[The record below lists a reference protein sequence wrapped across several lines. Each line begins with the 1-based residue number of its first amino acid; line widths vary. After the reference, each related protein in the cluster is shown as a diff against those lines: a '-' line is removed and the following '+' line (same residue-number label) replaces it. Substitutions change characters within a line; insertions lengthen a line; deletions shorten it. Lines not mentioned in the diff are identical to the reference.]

1 MNAGITVIEPVYGRF
16 LLGMRLASSLHGVPK
31 DPGAPNLCVGE
42 SVKGKV
48 RRWPF
53 RVLWSWSRLPS
64 SDPEGAGDS
73 RRSDGDPAGRRFD
86 LSGRLALVT
95 ALSVAGLSAIGG
107 FLLVQQTAAHRRALF
122 LMAQVE
128 ERLGQEHVLKRQ
140 AILDPRRGPELAG
153 RLREVRQ
160 QLTLDL
166 DTLARDEER
175 VGAFDRVLRLDGGSK
190 ASGRVRNAVQV
201 QQAAVDEAFALLLA
215 GRLDQARAVAPR
227 AGLEEVSQAAGLA
240 AGTYA
245 GALERTHRALAAAI
259 ALFAGLGSAAVG
271 WLAFRVVR
279 LGRAYRQL
287 ASEELGLRASE
298 ERFRALVQHA
308 ADVILVLEPDGT
320 VRHVSPPVQTVLGY
334 EPDRLVGTRGWGLVH
349 EGDAQSAQAF
359 HAELL
364 EQRGGSQSIELRW
377 QHRDGS
383 WRWLEV
389 KGTNLLHQAGVRGIV
404 LNARDIS
411 RHKSLEAQLVQRAL
425 HDQLTGLP
433 NRMLFMDRLEQA
445 LERSARRGKFAAV
458 LFLDL
463 DRFKLVNDNLGHD
476 HGDQL
481 LVQVADRLRGCLRRV
496 DTIARIG
503 GDEFTVLLED
513 VAAVGDAALVAER
526 IIEAFRESFRIE
538 KQEIFVG
545 ASIGIA
551 LGGRDQGTTAQG
563 LLRNAD
569 IAMYRAKANGRAC
582 FEVFKASMRETVKGR
597 LKMETELRRALDR
610 GELRLHYQ
618 PQVDLRT
625 SRIVGLEALVRWE
638 HPERGLVPPGSF
650 IPIAEETGLI
660 LPIGRWVLETAC
672 RQASIWRAEIGLDLV
687 MAVNLSPRQF
697 RHPRLVQDVGQ
708 VLAETGLDA
717 SGLEVEITEG
727 TAMGDAD
734 ATVKTLEHLKAIGI
748 RLAIDDFGTG
758 YSSLGYL
765 KRFPIDVLKVDR
777 SFVAGLP
784 ANRGDAAIVRAVV
797 GLTRALGLKA
807 VAEGVETTEQL
818 VELRGLGCDQGQGYL
833 FGRPT
838 APEVADVM
846 LRRSSV
852 AEAIAV

>member
-1 MNAGITVIEPVYGRF
+1 V
-16 LLGMRLASSLHGVPK
+16 RL
-31 DPGAPNLCVGE
+31 PG
-42 SVKGKV
+42 
-48 RRWPF
+48 WPF
-53 RVLWSWSRLPS
+53 RGSRS
-64 SDPEGAGDS
+64 RSKTAGAEAPADA
-73 RRSDGDPAGRRFD
+73 RRADGGYAARRLDF
-86 LSGRLALVT
+86 SGRLALTT
-95 ALSVAGLSAIGG
+95 ALVVAALTALAG
-107 FLLVQQTAAHRRALF
+107 FLLVQQTAAHRRAILI
-122 LMAQVE
+122 MSRVE
-128 ERLGQEHVLKRQ
+128 ERVGQEHVLKRQ
-140 AILDPRRGPELAG
+140 AILEPRRGTEIAT
-153 RLREVRQ
+153 RLKEVQQ
-160 QLTLDL
+160 QLAVDL
-166 DTLARDEER
+166 EMLERDER
-175 VGAFDRVLRLDGGSK
+175 LVSAFDRILRVDGSPK
-190 ASGRVRNAVQV
+190 ASGRVRTAVQG
-201 QQAAVDEAFALLLA
+201 QQAAVDEAFALILA

-227 AGLEEVSQAAGLA
+227 AGLEEVSQATGVA
-240 AGTYA
+240 AGVFA
-245 GALERTHRALAAAI
+245 GALERTHRALASVVAI
-259 ALFAGLGSAAVG
+259 FAGLGGAAVL
-271 WLAFRVVR
+271 WLGFRVVR
-279 LGRAYRQL
+279 VGRAYRNL
-287 ASEELGLRASE
+287 AADEQGLRASE

-308 ADVILVLEPDGT
+308 ADVILVLEVDGT
-320 VRHVSPPVQTVLGY
+320 VRHASPAVQTVLGY
-334 EPDRLVGTRGWGLVH
+334 DPDRLVGSATWAVIH
-349 EGDAQSAQAF
+349 EADVQSAQAF

-364 EQRGGSQSIELRW
+364 DHRGGSRSIELRW

-383 WRWLEV
+383 WRWFEV

-445 LERSARRGKFAAV
+445 LERSARRGKSAAV

-481 LVQVADRLRGCLRRV
+481 LVQVAERLRTCLRRV

-513 VAAVGDAALVAER
+513 VGSAGDAALVSER
-526 IIEAFRESFRIE
+526 IIEAFRASFRIVNE
-538 KQEIFVG
+538 EIFVG

-569 IAMYRAKANGRAC
+569 IAMYRAKSNGRAC
-582 FEVFKASMRETVKGR
+582 FEVFKSSMRETVKGR

-625 SRIVGLEALVRWE
+625 ARIVGLEALVRWE

-672 RQASIWRAEIGLDLV
+672 RQASVWRADSEIGLDLV

-708 VLAETGLDA
+708 VLAESGLDA

-734 ATVKTLEHLKAIGI
+734 ATVKTLEHLKSIGI

-797 GLTRALGLKA
+797 GLSRALGLKA
-807 VAEGVETTEQL
+807 VAEGVETPEQL
-818 VELRGLGCDQGQGYL
+818 AELRGLGCDQGQGYL

-838 APEVADVM
+838 ATEVADVM

-852 AEAIAV
+852 TEAVPA

>member
-1 MNAGITVIEPVYGRF
+1 
-16 LLGMRLASSLHGVPK
+16 
-31 DPGAPNLCVGE
+31 
-42 SVKGKV
+42 VKG
-48 RRWPF
+48 
-53 RVLWSWSRLPS
+53 RLPS
-64 SDPEGAGDS
+64 WRFRWSRGSRLSTAPEGSGDS
-73 RRSDGDPAGRRFD
+73 RRSESRPGDSRLDLPARFV
-86 LSGRLALVT
+86 LV
-95 ALSVAGLSAIGG
+95 AVLSAATLMTSAGF
-107 FLLVQQTAAHRRALF
+107 FLLQQTVAHRRAL
-122 LMAQVE
+122 LVMGQVE
-128 ERLGQEHVLKRQ
+128 ERITQEHVLKRQ
-140 AILDPRRGPELAG
+140 AILDPRRGPELVAKLKEA
-153 RLREVRQ
+153 RT

-166 DTLARDEER
+166 QMLARDESR
-175 VGAFDRVLRLDGGSK
+175 IGAVDRILHLAV
-190 ASGRVRNAVQV
+190 ASTASRRVRAAVEI
-201 QQAAVDEAFALLLA
+201 QQAAVDEAFTLLLT

-227 AGLEEVSQAAGLA
+227 AGLEEVSQATGLA
-240 AGTYA
+240 AGQFA
-245 GALERTHRALAAAI
+245 AALERTHRALAVSVAAFA
-259 ALFAGLGSAAVG
+259 ALGGAAVG
-271 WLAFRVVR
+271 WLVFRVLR
-279 LGRAYRQL
+279 LGRAYHQL
-287 ASEELGLRASE
+287 AGEEQGLRANE

-320 VRHVSPPVQTVLGY
+320 VRHASPAVQTVLGY
-334 EPDRLVGTRGWGLVH
+334 EPERLVGTRGLTLAH
-349 EGDAQSAQAF
+349 EGDSQSAQAF

-364 EQRGGSQSIELRW
+364 EQRGGSRSVELRW

-389 KGTNLLHQAGVRGIV
+389 KGTNLLHQPGVRGIV

-481 LVQVADRLRGCLRRV
+481 LVQVADRLRSCLRRV

-513 VAAVGDAALVAER
+513 VGSGGDAVLVAER
-526 IIEAFRESFRIE
+526 IIEAFRGSFRIE
-538 KQEIFVG
+538 NQEIFVG

-551 LGGRDQGTTAQG
+551 VGGRDQGTTAQG

-582 FEVFKASMRETVKGR
+582 FEIFKSSMRETVKGR
-597 LKMETELRRALDR
+597 LRMETELRRALDR

-625 SRIVGLEALVRWE
+625 ARIVGLEALVRWE

-672 RQASIWRAEIGLDLV
+672 RQASLWRADAEIGLDLV

-708 VLAETGLDA
+708 VLAESGLDA

-784 ANRGDAAIVRAVV
+784 QNRGDAAIVRAVV
-797 GLTRALGLKA
+797 GLSRALGLKA
-807 VAEGVETTEQL
+807 VAEGVETPEQL
-818 VELRGLGCDQGQGYL
+818 AELRGLGCDQGQGYL

-838 APEVADVM
+838 ATEVADVI
-846 LRRSSV
+846 LRRSSL
-852 AEAIAV
+852 AEAVPA

>member
-1 MNAGITVIEPVYGRF
+1 MKGRTRSWLF
-16 LLGMRLASSLHGVPK
+16 RAV
-31 DPGAPNLCVGE
+31 
-42 SVKGKV
+42 
-48 RRWPF
+48 WP
-53 RVLWSWSRLPS
+53 WSRVSPAGP
-64 SDPEGAGDS
+64 DAPGDS
-73 RRSDGDPAGRRFD
+73 RRPESGPAGRTLD
-86 LSGRLALVT
+86 LPVRLALVI
-95 ALSVAGLSAIGG
+95 ALSVAAFSAVGG
-107 FLLVQQTAAHRRALF
+107 FLLVQQTAAHRRALL
-122 LMAQVE
+122 LMEQVE
-128 ERLGQEHVLKRQ
+128 ERIAQEHVIKRQ
-140 AILDPRRGPELAG
+140 AILDPRRGAELAG
-153 RLREVRQ
+153 RLREARR

-166 DTLARDEER
+166 DTLDRDERR
-175 VGAFDRVLRLDGGSK
+175 VSTFDRILRLEGGLPTS
-190 ASGRVRNAVQV
+190 SRVRGAVQV
-201 QQAAVDEAFALLLA
+201 QQVAVDEAFALLLA

-227 AGLEEVSQAAGLA
+227 AGLEEVSQATGLA
-240 AGTYA
+240 AGAYA
-245 GALERTHRALAAAI
+245 GVLERTHRALAGSVVVLAA
-259 ALFAGLGSAAVG
+259 LGGVAVG
-271 WLAFRVVR
+271 WLGFRVLR
-279 LGRAYRQL
+279 LGRAFRRL
-287 ASEELGLRASE
+287 AGEEQGLRASE

-320 VRHVSPPVQTVLGY
+320 VRHVSPAVQAVLGY

-349 EGDAQSAQAF
+349 EGDAQSAQVF

-364 EQRGGSQSIELRW
+364 EQRGSRSVELRW

-481 LVQVADRLRGCLRRV
+481 LVQVAERLRGCLRRV

-513 VAAVGDAALVAER
+513 VGVSADAALVAER
-526 IIEAFRESFRIE
+526 IIEAFRGSFRIE
-538 KQEIFVG
+538 NQEIFVG

-582 FEVFKASMRETVKGR
+582 FEVFKSSMRETVKGR

-618 PQVDLRT
+618 PQVDLRS

-672 RQASIWRAEIGLDLV
+672 RQASLWRADAEIGLDLV

-708 VLAETGLDA
+708 VLAESGLDA

-807 VAEGVETTEQL
+807 VAEGVETAEQL
-818 VELRGLGCDQGQGYL
+818 AELRELGCDQGQGYF

-838 APEVADVM
+838 ATEVADVM
-846 LRRSSV
+846 LRRSPLL
-852 AEAIAV
+852 EAVPA

>member
-1 MNAGITVIEPVYGRF
+1 
-16 LLGMRLASSLHGVPK
+16 
-31 DPGAPNLCVGE
+31 
-42 SVKGKV
+42 
-48 RRWPF
+48 
-53 RVLWSWSRLPS
+53 
-64 SDPEGAGDS
+64 
-73 RRSDGDPAGRRFD
+73 
-86 LSGRLALVT
+86 
-95 ALSVAGLSAIGG
+95 
-107 FLLVQQTAAHRRALF
+107 
-122 LMAQVE
+122 MAQVE
-128 ERLGQEHVLKRQ
+128 ERVGQEHILKRQ
-140 AILDPRRGPELAG
+140 AILDPRRGAELAG

-160 QLTLDL
+160 QLDSDLGGLEDAEGRILALD
-166 DTLARDEER
+166 R
-175 VGAFDRVLRLDGGSK
+175 FLRLEGGRRP
-190 ASGRVRNAVQV
+190 SGRVRAAVQA
-201 QQAAVDEAFALLLA
+201 QQAAVDEAFALLA
-215 GRLDQARAVAPR
+215 SGRLDQARAVAPR
-227 AGLEEVSQAAGLA
+227 GPGLEEVSQALGLA
-240 AGTYA
+240 AGVWA
-245 GALERTHRALAAAI
+245 GALERSHRALAMGVAI
-259 ALFAGLGSAAVG
+259 FAGLSGAAMG
-271 WLAFRVVR
+271 LLGFRVVR
-279 LGRAYRQL
+279 LGRSYRRL
-287 ASEELGLRASE
+287 VSEEQTLRASE

-308 ADVILVLEPDGT
+308 ADVILVLEVDGT
-320 VRHVSPPVQTVLGY
+320 VRHVSPAVRSVLGY
-334 EPDRLVGTRGWGLVH
+334 DPDRLVGTRGWTLVH

-364 EQRGGSQSIELRW
+364 DTRGGTRSVELRW
-377 QHRDGS
+377 QHREGS

-389 KGTNLLHQAGVRGIV
+389 KGTNLLHQPEVRGIV

-411 RHKSLEAQLVQRAL
+411 RHKSLEQQLVQRAL

-445 LERSARRGKFAAV
+445 LERCARRGKFAAV

-463 DRFKLVNDNLGHD
+463 DRFKLVNDNFGHD
-476 HGDQL
+476 RGDQL
-481 LVQVADRLRGCLRRV
+481 LVQVAERLRTCLRRV

-503 GDEFTVLLED
+503 GDEFTVLLEE
-513 VAAVGDAALVAER
+513 VGSAGDAALVADR
-526 IIEAFRESFRIE
+526 IIEAFRASFRIE
-538 KQEIFVG
+538 SQEIFVG
-545 ASIGIA
+545 TSIGIA
-551 LGGRDQGTTAQG
+551 LGAPDQGTTAQG

-582 FEVFKASMRETVKGR
+582 FEVFKSSMRETVRGR
-597 LKMETELRRALDR
+597 LKMEAELRRALDR

-650 IPIAEETGLI
+650 IPMAEETGLI

-672 RQASIWRAEIGLDLV
+672 RQAAIWRADAEIGLELV

-697 RHPRLVQDVGQ
+697 RHPRLVADVGQ
-708 VLAETGLDA
+708 VLAESGLDA

-734 ATVKTLEHLKAIGI
+734 GTVKVLEHLKAIGI

-758 YSSLGYL
+758 YSSLSYL

-807 VAEGVETTEQL
+807 VAEGVETQDQL
-818 VELRGLGCDQGQGYL
+818 AELRGLGCDQGQGYF
-833 FGRPT
+833 FGRPVAT
-838 APEVADVM
+838 EVADAV
-846 LRRSSV
+846 LRRSAI
-852 AEAIAV
+852 AEAIPA

>member
-1 MNAGITVIEPVYGRF
+1 M
-16 LLGMRLASSLHGVPK
+16 
-31 DPGAPNLCVGE
+31 
-42 SVKGKV
+42 
-48 RRWPF
+48 
-53 RVLWSWSRLPS
+53 RVLWTRARSVRP
-64 SDPEGAGDS
+64 DATGETRRPDGGATG
-73 RRSDGDPAGRRFD
+73 PRFD
-86 LSGRLALVT
+86 LSGLALVVALCVTGLT
-95 ALSVAGLSAIGG
+95 AGAG
-107 FLLVQQTAAHRRALF
+107 FLLVQQTAAHRRALL

-128 ERLGQEHVLKRQ
+128 ERIGQEHVLKRQ
-140 AILDPRRGPELAG
+140 AILDPRRGAELSA

-160 QLTLDL
+160 QLNVDL
-166 DTLARDEER
+166 DTLERDERR
-175 VGAFDRVLRLDGGSK
+175 VGEFDRFLRVGGGPK
-190 ASGRVRNAVQV
+190 ASGRVRAAVQV

-227 AGLEEVSQAAGLA
+227 AGLEEVSQATGVA
-240 AGTYA
+240 AGVFS
-245 GALERTHRALAAAI
+245 GALERTHRTLAMSVAI
-259 ALFAGLGSAAVG
+259 FAGLGGVAVG
-271 WLAFRVVR
+271 WLGFRALRV
-279 LGRAYRQL
+279 GRAYRRL
-287 ASEELGLRASE
+287 ANDEQGLRASE

-308 ADVILVLEPDGT
+308 ADIILVMEPDGT
-320 VRHVSPPVQTVLGY
+320 VRHVSPAVQTVLGY
-334 EPDRLVGTRGWGLVH
+334 EPDRLVGTRGWTLVH
-349 EGDAQSAQAF
+349 EGDGQSAQAF

-364 EQRGGSQSIELRW
+364 DHRGGSRSVELRW

-411 RHKSLEAQLVQRAL
+411 RHKSLEGQLVQRAL

-481 LVQVADRLRGCLRRV
+481 LVQVAERLRGCLRRV

-503 GDEFTVLLED
+503 GDEFTVLLEE
-513 VAAVGDAALVAER
+513 VGAAADAALVAER
-526 IIEAFRESFRIE
+526 IIEAFRASFRIE
-538 KQEIFVG
+538 TQEIFVG

-551 LGGRDQGTTAQG
+551 LGGKDQGTTAQG

-582 FEVFKASMRETVKGR
+582 FEVFKSSMRETVKGR

-625 SRIVGLEALVRWE
+625 ARIVGLEALVRWE

-660 LPIGRWVLETAC
+660 LPIGRWVLQTAC
-672 RQASIWRAEIGLDLV
+672 RQASIWRADTEIGLDIV

-697 RHPRLVQDVGQ
+697 RHPRLVQDVGE
-708 VLAETGLDA
+708 VLAESGLDA

-807 VAEGVETTEQL
+807 VAEGVETADQL
-818 VELRGLGCDQGQGYL
+818 TELRELGCDQGQGYF

-838 APEVADVM
+838 ATEVADVM
-846 LRRSSV
+846 LRRSTLV
-852 AEAIAV
+852 EAVPA

>member
-1 MNAGITVIEPVYGRF
+1 VKRGLPGWPVRAPWSRSRASSAEREATGGDAGRPDRGPADRRLD
-16 LLGMRLASSLHGVPK
+16 LLGRVAL
-31 DPGAPNLCVGE
+31 GA
-42 SVKGKV
+42 
-48 RRWPF
+48 
-53 RVLWSWSRLPS
+53 
-64 SDPEGAGDS
+64 
-73 RRSDGDPAGRRFD
+73 
-86 LSGRLALVT
+86 
-95 ALSVAGLSAIGG
+95 ALSVVGLTAVSG
-107 FLLVQQTAAHRRALF
+107 FLLVQQTAAHRRALL
-122 LMAQVE
+122 LMSQVE
-128 ERLGQEHVLKRQ
+128 ERIGQEHVLKRQ
-140 AILDPRRGPELAG
+140 AILDPHRGVELSA
-153 RLREVRQ
+153 RLREARRQ
-160 QLTLDL
+160 LALDL
-166 DTLARDEER
+166 DTLERDERR
-175 VGAFDRVLRLDGGSK
+175 VGAYDWFLRLDGSAK
-190 ASGRVRNAVQV
+190 ASERVRAVV
-201 QQAAVDEAFALLLA
+201 KGQQAAVDEAFTLLLA

-227 AGLEEVSQAAGLA
+227 AGLEEVSQATGLA
-240 AGTYA
+240 AGVFA
-245 GALERTHRALAAAI
+245 SALERTHRALATGVAV
-259 ALFAGLGSAAVG
+259 FAGLGGAAVG
-271 WLAFRVVR
+271 WLGLRVLR
-279 LGRAYRQL
+279 LGRAYRRL
-287 ASEELGLRASE
+287 AGEELGLRASE

-308 ADVILVLEPDGT
+308 ADIIVVLEPDGT
-320 VRHVSPPVQTVLGY
+320 VRHVSPAVHTVLGY
-334 EPDRLVGTRGWGLVH
+334 EPDRLVGTAGWAPVH
-349 EGDAQSAQAF
+349 EGDAQTAQAF
-359 HAELL
+359 HADLL
-364 EQRGGSQSIELRW
+364 AQRGGSRSVELRW

-389 KGTNLLHQAGVRGIV
+389 KGTNLLHQTGVRGIV

-411 RHKSLEAQLVQRAL
+411 RHKSLEGQLVQRAL

-445 LERSARRGKFAAV
+445 LERSSRRGKFAAV

-481 LVQVADRLRGCLRRV
+481 LVQVAERLRICLRRV
-496 DTIARIG
+496 DSIARIG

-513 VAAVGDAALVAER
+513 VGVVADAALVAER
-526 IIEAFRESFRIE
+526 IIEAFRGSFRIE
-538 KQEIFVG
+538 SQEIFVG

-551 LGGRDQGTTAQG
+551 MGGRDQGTTAQG

-582 FEVFKASMRETVKGR
+582 FEVFKSSMRETVKGR

-625 SRIVGLEALVRWE
+625 ARIVGLEALVRWE
-638 HPERGLVPPGSF
+638 HPERGLVPPGAF
-650 IPIAEETGLI
+650 IPMAEETGLI

-672 RQASIWRAEIGLDLV
+672 RQASVWRTDAEIGLDLV

-697 RHPRLVQDVGQ
+697 RHPRLVQEVGQ
-708 VLAETGLDA
+708 VLAESGLDA
-717 SGLEVEITEG
+717 SWLEVEITEG

-734 ATVKTLEHLKAIGI
+734 ATVQTLEHLKEIGI

-797 GLTRALGLKA
+797 GLARALGLKA
-807 VAEGVETTEQL
+807 VAEGVETADQL
-818 VELRGLGCDQGQGYL
+818 AELRSLGCDQGQGYL
-833 FGRPT
+833 FGRPAAT
-838 APEVADVM
+838 EVAEVI
-846 LRRSSV
+846 LRRAAI
-852 AEAIAV
+852 AEAVPA

>member
-1 MNAGITVIEPVYGRF
+1 MKGRTRSW
-16 LLGMRLASSLHGVPK
+16 L
-31 DPGAPNLCVGE
+31 
-42 SVKGKV
+42 
-48 RRWPF
+48 F
-53 RVLWSWSRLPS
+53 RAAWTWSRVAPVGP
-64 SDPEGAGDS
+64 DAPGDS
-73 RRSDGDPAGRRFD
+73 RRPESGPAGRTLD
-86 LSGRLALVT
+86 LPVRLALVI
-95 ALSVAGLSAIGG
+95 ALFVAAFSAVGG
-107 FLLVQQTAAHRRALF
+107 FLLVQQTAAHRRALL
-122 LMAQVE
+122 LMEQVE
-128 ERLGQEHVLKRQ
+128 ERIAQEHVIKRQ
-140 AILDPRRGPELAG
+140 AILDPRRGAELAG
-153 RLREVRQ
+153 RLREARR

-166 DTLARDEER
+166 DTLERDERR
-175 VGAFDRVLRLDGGSK
+175 VSTFDRILRIE
-190 ASGRVRNAVQV
+190 SGLPTSSRVRGAVQV
-201 QQAAVDEAFALLLA
+201 QQIAVDEAFALLLA

-227 AGLEEVSQAAGLA
+227 AGLEEVSQATGLA
-240 AGTYA
+240 AGAYA
-245 GALERTHRALAAAI
+245 GVLERTHRALAGSVVVLAV
-259 ALFAGLGSAAVG
+259 LGGVAVG
-271 WLAFRVVR
+271 WLGFRVLR
-279 LGRAYRQL
+279 LGRAFRRL
-287 ASEELGLRASE
+287 AGEEQGLRASE

-320 VRHVSPPVQTVLGY
+320 VRHVSPAVQAVLGY

-349 EGDAQSAQAF
+349 EGDAQSAQVF

-364 EQRGGSQSIELRW
+364 EQRGSRSVELRW

-481 LVQVADRLRGCLRRV
+481 LVQVAERLRGCLRRV

-513 VAAVGDAALVAER
+513 VGVSADAALVAER
-526 IIEAFRESFRIE
+526 IIEAFRGSFRIE
-538 KQEIFVG
+538 NQEIFVG

-582 FEVFKASMRETVKGR
+582 FEVFKSSMRETVKGR

-618 PQVDLRT
+618 PQVDLRS

-672 RQASIWRAEIGLDLV
+672 RQASLWRADAEIGLDLV

-708 VLAETGLDA
+708 VLAESGLDA

-807 VAEGVETTEQL
+807 VAEGVETAEQL
-818 VELRGLGCDQGQGYL
+818 AELRELGCDQGQGYF

-838 APEVADVM
+838 ATEVADVM
-846 LRRSSV
+846 LRRSPLL
-852 AEAIAV
+852 EAVPA

>member
-1 MNAGITVIEPVYGRF
+1 VI
-16 LLGMRLASSLHGVPK
+16 
-31 DPGAPNLCVGE
+31 
-42 SVKGKV
+42 
-48 RRWPF
+48 
-53 RVLWSWSRLPS
+53 
-64 SDPEGAGDS
+64 
-73 RRSDGDPAGRRFD
+73 
-86 LSGRLALVT
+86 
-95 ALSVAGLSAIGG
+95 ALSVAALSVAGG
-107 FLLVQQTAAHRRALF
+107 FLLVQQTVAHRRALL
-122 LMAQVE
+122 LMSQVE
-128 ERLGQEHVLKRQ
+128 ERIGQEHVIKRQ
-140 AILDPRRGPELAG
+140 AILDPRRGAEFAG
-153 RLREVRQ
+153 RLREARQ
-160 QLTLDL
+160 HLALDL
-166 DTLARDEER
+166 DTLDRDER
-175 VGAFDRVLRLDGGSK
+175 HIGAFDRILRLDGGPR
-190 ASGRVRNAVQV
+190 ASGRVRAAVQV
-201 QQAAVDEAFALLLA
+201 QQVAVDEAFALLLA

-227 AGLEEVSQAAGLA
+227 AGLEEVSQATGLA

-245 GALERTHRALAAAI
+245 GVLERTHRALAVGVAVLAS
-259 ALFAGLGSAAVG
+259 LGGAAVG
-271 WLAFRVVR
+271 WLGFRVLR
-279 LGRAYRQL
+279 LGRAYRLL
-287 ASEELGLRASE
+287 ATEEQGLRASE

-320 VRHVSPPVQTVLGY
+320 VRHVSPAVQTVLGY
-334 EPDRLVGTRGWGLVH
+334 EPDRLVGTRGWALVH
-349 EGDAQSAQAF
+349 EGDAQSAQVF

-364 EQRGGSQSIELRW
+364 EQRGSRSVELRW

-389 KGTNLLHQAGVRGIV
+389 KGTNLLHQPGVRGIV

-513 VAAVGDAALVAER
+513 VGLSADAALVAER
-526 IIEAFRESFRIE
+526 IIEAFRGSFRIE
-538 KQEIFVG
+538 NQEIFVG

-582 FEVFKASMRETVKGR
+582 FEVFKSSMRETVKGR

-618 PQVDLRT
+618 PQVDLR
-625 SRIVGLEALVRWE
+625 SARIVGLEALVRWE
-638 HPERGLVPPGSF
+638 HPERGLIPPGSF

-672 RQASIWRAEIGLDLV
+672 RQASLWRADPEIGLDLV

-708 VLAETGLDA
+708 VLAESGLDA

-807 VAEGVETTEQL
+807 VAEGVETKEQL

-838 APEVADVM
+838 ATEVADVM

-852 AEAIAV
+852 AEAVPA